1 MESSDDKTLIYDL
14 YKIFNNGK
22 NKEIFPHV
30 RKDAFE
36 RKFREGQVIYEIDEK
51 GKTFGLITWMQYKNN
66 GCNQV
71 ADKGDIQLCQI
82 AVKPSLHG
90 KGIGTKLFKRL
101 EKLSKDMGALKI
113 GLSVRKSNVSACRFY
128 EKMGMVITGEK
139 VWKEKGHPLQGV
151 VFQKVLLGVKGLES
165 NQVKKKITQTTLY
178 KHHDNSRYNR
188 MTVTSFR
195 EEANI
200 NGYYILEAVNSKGIP
215 CTILYDEKNDRIS
228 YCSKGSYK
236 CLDNKKCLTR
246 KLGLKVFVH
255 NVKLNLE
262 NGSWLEAINRSS
274 NKDRESFY
282 KEFKA
287 HLKSIDYNE
296 YKKIDDKIKHNH

>member
-36 RKFREGQVIYEIDEK
+36 RKFRKGQVIYEIDEE
-51 GKTFGLITWMQYKNN
+51 GKALGLITWMQYKNN

-113 GLSVRKSNVSACRFY
+113 GLSVRKANDSARQFY

-151 VFQKVLLGVKGLES
+151 VFQKALIGVAGLE
-165 NQVKKKITQTTLY
+165 NKQAKEKIIQTTFS

-188 MTVTSFR
+188 MNVTSLGD
-195 EEANI
+195 ETNT
-200 NGYYILEAVNSKGIP
+200 NGYYIFEAVNKKRISCI
-215 CTILYDEKNDRIS
+215 ILYDEKNDRIS

-287 HLKSIDYNE
+287 HLKRIDYNE

>member
-14 YKIFNNGK
+14 YKIFKNGK
-22 NKEIFPHV
+22 NKENLSHV
-30 RKDAFE
+30 RRDAFE
-36 RKFREGQVIYEIDEK
+36 RKFKKGQVIYEIDED
-51 GKTFGLITWMQYKNN
+51 GKTLGLITWMQYKNN

-82 AVKPSLHG
+82 AVKPSLQG

-113 GLSVRKSNVSACRFY
+113 GLSVRKANDSARQFY
-128 EKMGMVITGEK
+128 EKMGMVIKGKKE
-139 VWKEKGHPLQGV
+139 WREKGRPLPGLV
-151 VFQKVLLGVKGLES
+151 YQKVLRGVTGLEN
-165 NQVKKKITQTTLY
+165 NQTKEKIVQTTLS

-188 MTVTSFR
+188 MNVTSL
-195 EEANI
+195 EEEVNT
-200 NGYYILEAVNSKGIP
+200 NGYYIFEAVNKKRIP
-215 CTILYDEKNDRIS
+215 CIILYDEKNDRIS

-262 NGSWLEAINRSS
+262 NGSWLEAKNRSS
-274 NKDRESFY
+274 NMARESFY

-287 HLKSIDYNE
+287 HLKRIDYNE
-296 YKKIDDKIKHNH
+296 YKKIEGKIKHNH

>member
-14 YKIFNNGK
+14 YKIFKNGK
-22 NKEIFPHV
+22 NKENLSHV
-30 RKDAFE
+30 RRDAFE
-36 RKFREGQVIYEIDEK
+36 RKFKKGQVIYEIDEN
-51 GKTFGLITWMQYKNN
+51 GKTLGLITWMQYKNN

-82 AVKPSLHG
+82 AVQPSLHG

-101 EKLSKDMGALKI
+101 EKLSKDMSASKI
-113 GLSVRKSNVSACRFY
+113 GLSVRKSNDSACRFY

-139 VWKEKGHPLQGV
+139 VWKEKGRPLPGLVYQKALIGV
-151 VFQKVLLGVKGLES
+151 TGLEN
-165 NQVKKKITQTTLY
+165 NQAKEKIIQTTLS
-178 KHHDNSRYNR
+178 KHHDNSGYNR
-188 MTVTSFR
+188 MTVTSLR
-195 EEANI
+195 EEASK
-200 NGYYILEAVNSKGIP
+200 NGYYIFEAVSSKRIP
-215 CTILYDEKNDRIS
+215 CIILYDEKNDKIS

-296 YKKIDDKIKHNH
+296 YKKIDDKIKHKH